1 MGLDGRELVKRYGG
15 RTVVD
20 RLSLVVEPG
29 QIVGLLGPNG
39 AGKTTT
45 FSLIMGFMS
54 ADHGRVLLDGND
66 ISALPFYRRARLGIG
81 YLLQEP
87 SVFTKAT
94 VRGNLE
100 MALEGAVDST
110 RRREQLLEEFHLMP
124 LADQLAGSL
133 SSGERRRLE
142 IARSLSKSPRYVL
155 LDEPFSGIDP
165 ISIADLQAEIR
176 SLKERGIG
184 VIITDHN
191 VRDTLSITDFAYL
204 IDRGKLVISGTPAQ
218 DHLRPRSAQGV
229 PRRNVR
235 SLANLR
241 PLVEP
246 AAPDEQPERHNENRA
261 HEIRDADRPKVE
273 VVASRHAHDRAR
285 HGVEDEVHRR

>member
-100 MALEGAVDST
+100 MALEGAVDAA

-218 DHLRPRSAQGV
+218 IISD
-229 PRRNVR
+229 
-235 SLANLR
+235 
-241 PLVEP
+241 P
-246 AAPDEQPERHNENRA
+246 AA
-261 HEIRDADRPKVE
+261 
-273 VVASRHAHDRAR
+273 
-285 HGVEDEVHRR
+285 RRVYLGDTFAA

>member
-1 MGLDGRELVKRYGG
+1 MGLEGRELVKRYGD
-15 RTVVD
+15 RAVVD

-54 ADHGRVLLDGND
+54 ADHGSVLLDGAD
-66 ISALPFYRRARLGIG
+66 ISSLPFYRRARLGIG
-81 YLLQEP
+81 YLPQEP

-94 VRGNLE
+94 VRQNLD
-100 MALEGAVDST
+100 MALEGAASPEAHRD
-110 RRREQLLEEFHLMP
+110 RLLEEFHLAA

-165 ISIADLQAEIR
+165 ISIANLQAEIR

-184 VIITDHN
+184 IIITDHN

-204 IDRGKLVISGTPAQ
+204 IDRGRLVTSGTPAEIVA
-218 DHLRPRSAQGV
+218 D
-229 PRRNVR
+229 
-235 SLANLR
+235 
-241 PLVEP
+241 P
-246 AAPDEQPERHNENRA
+246 AARRVYLGEAFQP
-261 HEIRDADRPKVE
+261 
-273 VVASRHAHDRAR
+273 
-285 HGVEDEVHRR
+285 

>member
-1 MGLDGRELVKRYGG
+1 MGLEGRELVKRYGD
-15 RTVVD
+15 RAVVD

-54 ADHGRVLLDGND
+54 ADHGSVLLDGAD
-66 ISALPFYRRARLGIG
+66 ISSLPFYRRARLGIG
-81 YLLQEP
+81 YLPQEP

-94 VRGNLE
+94 VRQNLD
-100 MALEGAVDST
+100 MALEGAASPEAHRD
-110 RRREQLLEEFHLMP
+110 RLLEEFHLAA

-165 ISIADLQAEIR
+165 ISIADLQGEIR
-176 SLKERGIG
+176 SLRDKGIG

-204 IDRGKLVISGTPAQ
+204 IDRGRLVTSGTPAEIVA
-218 DHLRPRSAQGV
+218 D
-229 PRRNVR
+229 
-235 SLANLR
+235 
-241 PLVEP
+241 P
-246 AAPDEQPERHNENRA
+246 AARRVYLGETFQP
-261 HEIRDADRPKVE
+261 
-273 VVASRHAHDRAR
+273 
-285 HGVEDEVHRR
+285 